1 MDSFG
6 QGEEATAKRRS
17 HKMTGRRF
25 DVAIV
30 GGGIGGLCLAQ
41 GLKKVGIGVTV
52 YERDESPAARL
63 QGFRVHID
71 PEGSTALHQCLPEH
85 LWKVFNE
92 TEGDFGQG
100 FTLLTEQLQELLRL
114 HAETRPMDRIAR
126 HRSISRITLRQVLLA
141 GLGESARFNKRFVSY
156 EELPDR
162 RLTIHFD
169 DGGSARADVV
179 IAADGVN
186 SRVRKQ
192 YLPDAEPIDTGVV
205 ALGGKVLLTDG
216 VMALAPHRLLDGP
229 VAVMPPGACSLF
241 MAIWRRPAEANQ
253 ALKQLG
259 IDGPLEGDED
269 YMILG
274 FGGRPEYFGLPKDM
288 NSVQGIQVKDALRKV
303 VARWHPNLRK
313 LVELMSE
320 ISVNRLRTS
329 RPMAAWATSRVTL
342 LGDAIHSMTPYR
354 GIGANIALKDAALLT
369 TKLAAAH
376 RGKQPLLEA
385 IAEYESSMRE
395 YAFVAVENS
404 RKSMEQAVGKK
415 KYPIFGITKTAMRV
429 MNAVRPLSRKLIP
442 A

>member
-1 MDSFG
+1 MS
-6 QGEEATAKRRS
+6 
-17 HKMTGRRF
+17 GRRF

-100 FTLLTEQLQELLRL
+100 FTLLTEQLQELLCL

-241 MAIWRRPAEANQ
+241 MAI
-253 ALKQLG
+253 
-259 IDGPLEGDED
+259 
-269 YMILG
+269 
-274 FGGRPEYFGLPKDM
+274 
-288 NSVQGIQVKDALRKV
+288 
-303 VARWHPNLRK
+303 
-313 LVELMSE
+313 
-320 ISVNRLRTS
+320 
-329 RPMAAWATSRVTL
+329 
-342 LGDAIHSMTPYR
+342 
-354 GIGANIALKDAALLT
+354 
-369 TKLAAAH
+369 
-376 RGKQPLLEA
+376 
-385 IAEYESSMRE
+385 
-395 YAFVAVENS
+395 
-404 RKSMEQAVGKK
+404 
-415 KYPIFGITKTAMRV
+415 
-429 MNAVRPLSRKLIP
+429 
-442 A
+442 